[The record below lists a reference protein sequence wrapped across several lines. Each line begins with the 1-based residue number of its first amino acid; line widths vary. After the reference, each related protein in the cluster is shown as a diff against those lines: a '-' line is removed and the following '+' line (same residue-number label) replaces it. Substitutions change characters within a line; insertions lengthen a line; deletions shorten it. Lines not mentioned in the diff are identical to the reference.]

1 MFLAGTNWKEGGK
14 RNRKEKKSEADVQK
28 FSGQGNKSDS
38 VNDGQTD
45 NRK

>member
-1 MFLAGTNWKEGGK
+1 MCLTGTNWKDGGK
-14 RNRKEKKSEADVQK
+14 QTGKKMKSEADVQK

-38 VNDGQTD
+38 VNDGQID